1 MKIVCH
7 FLFGLATAGALA
19 FAARAAEPAAAST
32 NAIQLGA
39 GLITQMADEMRT
51 NHPALQALGA
61 RARAAQHSTN
71 AVRTWEDPLFKF
83 GGVTASERGPT
94 LHEDGDL
101 LYALEQKLPLFGKAQ
116 AARTSAQADA
126 EVENARQVVQFQT
139 LRRDLAKALFELG
152 RSDRLL
158 ELGRE
163 DLSWLESMVAVA
175 EEQYGAGRGKQ
186 LDVLRLQN
194 ERSRRF
200 VQLRSQEDQRQHQ
213 QLAINRLLHRELQ
226 APLPRLLLPTVARPI
241 SYNPQLVDLA
251 SRFEPRLRLME
262 KETKQAEAALK
273 AARKS
278 RLPDVSAGIEG
289 RQYSGD
295 GGFREGTFLV
305 SLSLP
310 WLNRKAYRSEVAR
323 TEERLR
329 ASELEATDYRL
340 TVQQEVHQ
348 LTVAIEAARRE
359 ASLYADEILP
369 RARLAVETA
378 SNSWQINQGPL
389 TDLLEARRILWEAQ
403 ESHARAVAQQ
413 YQAMS
418 ELVLCCGLGDLEA
431 LEAIGA
437 AVP

>member
-1 MKIVCH
+1 
-7 FLFGLATAGALA
+7 
-19 FAARAAEPAAAST
+19 
-32 NAIQLGA
+32 
-39 GLITQMADEMRT
+39 
-51 NHPALQALGA
+51 
-61 RARAAQHSTN
+61 
-71 AVRTWEDPLFKF
+71 
-83 GGVTASERGPT
+83 
-94 LHEDGDL
+94 
-101 LYALEQKLPLFGKAQ
+101 
-116 AARTSAQADA
+116 
-126 EVENARQVVQFQT
+126 
-139 LRRDLAKALFELG
+139 
-152 RSDRLL
+152 
-158 ELGRE
+158 
-163 DLSWLESMVAVA
+163 
-175 EEQYGAGRGKQ
+175 
-186 LDVLRLQN
+186 
-194 ERSRRF
+194 
-200 VQLRSQEDQRQHQ
+200 
-213 QLAINRLLHRELQ
+213 LLHRELQ
-226 APLPRLLLPTVARPI
+226 APLPRLLLPTVARAI

-359 ASLYADEILP
+359 ALLYADEILP

-389 TDLLEARRILWEAQ
+389 TDLLEARRILLETQ
-403 ESHARAVAQQ
+403 ENHTRALTQQ

-418 ELVLCCGLGDLEA
+418 ELVLCCGLGDLQA